1 MIYKKWRE
9 PIMKKKIITIAIII
23 IALLLVIIIKPADKG
38 KPYTTYFANLNTELK
53 DNGPGRPV
61 IIVDLDNLDKN
72 LSIVK
77 KQFHPSMK
85 FRLTVKSIPCPW
97 LIDYILTKMNSKYVM
112 VFHGPDITYIANNSK
127 DYDILLGKPM
137 PINAVKELYNSLK
150 PGIQFNPEKQIQWLV
165 DTPARLKQYCD
176 FAKQKNSLMK
186 INIEIDIGLHRGGI
200 TNVEE
205 LDQMLGFIK
214 KNSRNVTFAGFMG
227 YDVHSASAISI
238 IGSKKKAIQ
247 NAFEDSM
254 ARYRTF
260 YNYGKQK
267 YPELFKGELTFNS
280 GGSHTYMLFD
290 GKPPVNDI
298 AMGSALLKPSDFDKP
313 HLSEHL
319 EALFVATPVLKRLE
333 GTTIP
338 FIEGISNLMAKWNP
352 NRQVTYFIYGGG
364 WRAHYYSPEG
374 LIENTI
380 YGFSTNQAI
389 VNGSRATAL
398 QVDDYIF
405 LLPTQSEAIM
415 REFGDVLMIRK
426 GRIVGR
432 YPSLPQ

>member
-1 MIYKKWRE
+1 
-9 PIMKKKIITIAIII
+9 MKKKIITIAIVI
-23 IALLLVIIIKPADKG
+23 IALLFIIIIKPADKG
-38 KPYTTYFANLNTELK
+38 KPYSPYFANLNAELK
-53 DNGPGRPV
+53 NNGPGRPV

-85 FRLTVKSIPCPW
+85 FRLTVKSIPCSW
-97 LIDYILTKMNSKYVM
+97 LIDYILTK
-112 VFHGPDITYIANNSK
+112 NNSK

-137 PINAVKELYNSLK
+137 PINAVKEFYNSLK
-150 PGIQFNPEKQIQWLV
+150 PGIHFKPEKQIQWLV

-176 FAKQKNSLMK
+176 FAKQKNISMK
-186 INIEIDIGLHRGGI
+186 ISIEIDVGLHRGGI
-200 TNVEE
+200 TTVEE

-313 HLSEHL
+313 LLSEHV

>member
-1 MIYKKWRE
+1 
-9 PIMKKKIITIAIII
+9 MKKKIIALAIII
-23 IALLLVIIIKPADKG
+23 IALLLIIIIKPADKG
-38 KPYTTYFANLNTELK
+38 KPYSPYFANLNTELK
-53 DNGPGRPV
+53 NNGPGRPV

-72 LSIVK
+72 LAIVK
-77 KQFHPSMK
+77 KQLHPSMR

-112 VFHGPDITYIANNSK
+112 VFHGSDITYLANNSK
-127 DYDILLGKPM
+127 NYDILLGKPM
-137 PINAVKELYNSLK
+137 PINAVREFYNSLK

-165 DTPARLKQYCD
+165 DTPARLEQYGD
-176 FAKQKNSLMK
+176 FAKQKNISMK

-200 TNVEE
+200 TTVEE
-205 LDQMLGFIK
+205 LDQMLKFIK
-214 KNSRNVTFAGFMG
+214 RNSRNLAFAGFMG
-227 YDVHSASAISI
+227 YDVHSASALSL

-254 ARYRTF
+254 ALYRMF

-267 YPELFKGELTFNS
+267 YPEMFKGELTFNS

-290 GKPPVNDI
+290 GTLPVNDI

-313 HLSEHL
+313 LLSEHV
-319 EALFVATPVLKRLE
+319 EALYVATPVLKRLE

-338 FIEGISNLMAKWNP
+338 FIEGISNLMAQWNP

-389 VNGSRATAL
+389 VNGSRATGL

-426 GRIVGR
+426 GRIAGR
-432 YPSLPQ
+432 YPALPQ